1 VTETLIL
8 GALVKW
14 VSMDLFFEMTYDRE
28 TQKAYNKVL
37 DAILEEYDQYGG
49 TTT

>member
-14 VSMDLFFEMTYDRE
+14 VSMDLFFKMMYNQE
-28 TQKAYNKVL
+28 TQKTYNEVL
-37 DAILEEYDQYGG
+37 DAILEEYD
-49 TTT
+49 